1 MADASIF
8 ERGHV
13 LAYTEEGILDAQWL
27 PESEGHKA
35 GETGG
40 KR

>member
-1 MADASIF
+1 MAEASIF
-8 ERGHV
+8 ERAHV
-13 LAYTEEGILDAQWL
+13 LAYTEEGILGALWL
-27 PESEGHKA
+27 PVSEVHKA